1 MNQLDTIL
9 NQTMSLF
16 VFIPLIAF
24 MATLLWQ
31 NKQEKPIVS
40 IVQFTK
46 AFYII
51 AAVVYAVLWFANG
64 QKVVNERLVTLYET
78 EYFVFAIQF
87 YYDHIT
93 AVYSIVGAVLFFLVS
108 TFSRYYMH
116 RDEGYKRFF
125 NTILFFALGYNLI
138 IFSGNFETLFIG
150 WEFIGL
156 SSFLLIAFYRNR
168 YLPVKNAFKTLS
180 YYRISDVALILA
192 MWMMHHLTH
201 QNITFGQLGEAKV
214 IATEPGHS
222 EMAVFIIIM
231 IVLAA
236 MIKSAQLPFTSWL
249 PRAMEGP
256 TSSSAI
262 FYGSL
267 SVHIGVFLLLRTYP
281 FWQDMLWVKVAII
294 AIGALTGVVATLI
307 ARVQPTVKTQIAYSS
322 VAQIG
327 IIFIEVALGLHIL
340 ALVHF
345 AGNAFLRTYQLLVS
359 PSVLNYL
366 VHHQYFHHQPRETK
380 PVPKMSA
387 ALYVLSIKEWNLD
400 TILFKYLWSPFK
412 WIGKQMQFLQSSV
425 AVISIAIVGVATVA
439 ASFYKPEF
447 LQSAGNS
454 LPVVSFIIALL
465 LILFSFSHRQSALKA
480 WIFLLLAHFFIMAG
494 IAFSAGHIASIEII
508 FYATGILAAFALG
521 YYCLQKIKSVDND
534 ISLGKYHGYVYEQK
548 TTALLFLISAVG
560 LLGFPATAAF
570 IGIDVL
576 FTYIQSHQIVGIALL
591 ALCFIFIELAAI
603 RIYCRIFLGLHKK
616 LDHPVAFR
624 SS

>member
-1 MNQLDTIL
+1 MNQFGYIL
-9 NQTMSLF
+9 NQSIGLF
-16 VFIPLIAF
+16 IFIPLLAF
-24 MATLLWQ
+24 FATLFWQ
-31 NKQEKPIVS
+31 NKQERPIAW

-51 AAVVYAVLWFANG
+51 AAIAYALLWFIDGRTPVN
-64 QKVVNERLVTLYET
+64 QKLTTLYQT
-78 EYFVFAIQF
+78 EHFVFAIQF

-150 WEFIGL
+150 WEIIGL

-168 YLPVKNAFKTLS
+168 YLPVKNAFKILS
-180 YYRISDVALILA
+180 NYRLSDLAIILA

-201 QNITFGQLGEAKV
+201 QNITFTQLAEAR
-214 IATEPGHS
+214 ATALQDNHNS
-222 EMAVFIIIM
+222 MAVFIVLMII
-231 IVLAA
+231 LAA
-236 MIKSAQLPFTSWL
+236 VVKSAQVPFTSWL

-267 SVHIGVFLLLRTYP
+267 SVHIGAFLLLRTWP
-281 FWQDMLWVKVAII
+281 FWQDMLWVKIVII
-294 AIGALTGVVATLI
+294 AIGVLTGIVATLI

-322 VAQIG
+322 AAQIG
-327 IIFIEVALGLHIL
+327 IIFIEIALGFHIL

-366 VHHQYFHHQPRETK
+366 VHHQYFHYHPPQEN
-380 PVPKMSA
+380 PVSRLRA
-387 ALYVLSIKEWNLD
+387 TLYVLGIKEWSLD
-400 TILFKYLWSPFK
+400 TLMKKYFWNPFK
-412 WIGKQMQFLQSSV
+412 WMGKQFPFLGSGTAMIVFIIV
-425 AVISIAIVGVATVA
+425 AVLSLLASIDKPAFLTQQDTIV
-439 ASFYKPEF
+439 ASV
-447 LQSAGNS
+447 L
-454 LPVVSFIIALL
+454 LIIALAVT
-465 LILFSFSHRQSALKA
+465 LFAFSYRGSSINA
-480 WIFLLLAHFFIMAG
+480 WIYLLLAHLFIIAG
-494 IAFSAGHIASIEII
+494 IGINTLHIKTIEIV
-508 FYATGILAAFALG
+508 FYASGVVIAFGIGL
-521 YYCLQKIKSVDND
+521 YCLFTTKAIDND
-534 ISLGKYHGYVYEQK
+534 ISLNQYHGYVYEQRW
-548 TTALLFLISAVG
+548 TAFLFILSAIG
-560 LLGFPATAAF
+560 MLGFPVTAAF

-576 FTYIQSHQIVGIALL
+576 FTYVRGNQVLPITLL

-603 RIYCRIFLGLHKK
+603 RIFLRVYLGPHKK
-616 LDHPVAFR
+616 LNHPIAFR